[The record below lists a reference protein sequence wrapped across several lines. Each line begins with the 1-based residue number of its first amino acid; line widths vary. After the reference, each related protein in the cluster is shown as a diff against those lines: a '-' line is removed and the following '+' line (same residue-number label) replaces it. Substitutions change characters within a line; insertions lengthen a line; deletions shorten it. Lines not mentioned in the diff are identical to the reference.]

1 MIGEDVRN
9 DRHLAGDLDVAP
21 EKFSEQRRDGSTR
34 EPVAEGMEDELVA
47 SVGIFLPASKLVVDS
62 ERDALFEPSV
72 VISGE
77 TNNKATHLQAQRY
90 VEIL

>member
-1 MIGEDVRN
+1 
-9 DRHLAGDLDVAP
+9 
-21 EKFSEQRRDGSTR
+21 
-34 EPVAEGMEDELVA
+34 MEDEFVA

-77 TNNKATHLQAQRY
+77 ANNKAAHLQA
-90 VEIL
+90 